1 MKLGFYRVALA
12 CWFGLAAVG
21 CKTAG
26 TPEDGESGVS
36 AAKGGGK
43 SLSLVGS
50 GKQTTHYCSA
60 LNALPPNQKQ
70 WYNPKMGPGY
80 FSCTNYNSKFN
91 DAQKQTGLYIALS
104 DQIQEINWCNGSE
117 CSVPNGGFC
126 GKQVRVSC
134 RPERGDQNCNSSA
147 QPLVVTVA
155 DFCPVVHPDRK
166 SGQKPPYCGDGQTV
180 ADISDWVW
188 DHFRSPGNE
197 NNLKLTF
204 EKVGW

>member
-1 MKLGFYRVALA
+1 MKLSFSGAVFAF
-12 CWFGLAAVG
+12 WFGVSAVG

-26 TPEDGESGVS
+26 TPEDAGSGVS
-36 AAKGGGK
+36 SSNNGGK
-43 SLSLVGS
+43 TLSLVGS

-70 WYNPKMGPGY
+70 WYNASMGPGH
-80 FSCTNYNSKFN
+80 FHCRQFNNQFN

-104 DQIQEINWCNGSE
+104 DQIKEINWCDGSK
-117 CSVPNGGFC
+117 CYTNDNFC

-134 RPERGDQNCNSSA
+134 RPDKGDQHCNPKA
-147 QPLVVTVA
+147 QPLVVTVT

-166 SGQKPPYCGDGQTV
+166 AGQTPPFCGDGQTV

-188 DHFRSPGNE
+188 DHFRAPGNE